1 MRMYSKSCRRNVK
14 YLNNKGFTMLEMLYA
29 FSIFLL
35 VVSFF
40 PLFFKYIMEN
50 EQLENRLRRM
60 EWHVFVNQI
69 KKELRLADEIN
80 VSDNRLVLTK
90 HGQIILYEKHGTNLR
105 RRVDFKG
112 HEIVLQQ
119 VDSFRFSPIHDGVKL
134 TLNDLNG
141 QKYSVLLYSFIG
153 LEEHYASE

>member
-1 MRMYSKSCRRNVK
+1 
-14 YLNNKGFTMLEMLYA
+14 MLEMLYA

-40 PLFFKYIMEN
+40 PLFFKYIMGD
-50 EQLENRLRRM
+50 EQFETRLNRM

-69 KKELRLADEIN
+69 KKELRLADEIK

-90 HGQIILYEKHGTNLR
+90 HGQTILYEKHGTNLR

-112 HEIVLQQ
+112 HEIILQQ
-119 VDSFRFSPIHDGVKL
+119 VDSFRFSPIQDGAKL
-134 TLNDLNG
+134 TLSDLYG
-141 QKYSVLLYSFIG
+141 QNYSVLLYSFVS
-153 LEEHYASE
+153 LDEHYASE

>member
-1 MRMYSKSCRRNVK
+1 M
-14 YLNNKGFTMLEMLYA
+14 NNKGFTMLEMLYA

-40 PLFFKYIMEN
+40 PLIFKYFMGN
-50 EQLENRLRRM
+50 DQLEARLKRM

-69 KKELRLADEIN
+69 KKELRLAEEII
-80 VSDNRLVLTK
+80 VSDNRLVFTK
-90 HGQIILYEKHGTNLR
+90 HGQLILYEKHGTNLR

-119 VDSFRFSPIHDGVKL
+119 VDSFQFSPIRDGVKL
-134 TLNDLNG
+134 TLTDHYD
-141 QKYSVLLYSFIG
+141 QKYSVLLYSFIS
-153 LEEHYASE
+153 LDENYAPE

>member
-1 MRMYSKSCRRNVK
+1 MRMYSKSCSRNVK
-14 YLNNKGFTMLEMLYA
+14 YMNNKGFTMLEMLYA

-40 PLFFKYIMEN
+40 PLFFKYIMGD
-50 EQLENRLRRM
+50 EQFETRLNRM

-69 KKELRLADEIN
+69 KKELRLADEIK

-90 HGQIILYEKHGTNLR
+90 HGQTILYEKHGTNLR

-112 HEIVLQQ
+112 HEIILQQ
-119 VDSFRFSPIHDGVKL
+119 VDSFRFSPIQDGAKL
-134 TLNDLNG
+134 TLSDLYG
-141 QKYSVLLYSFIG
+141 QNYSVLLYSFVS
-153 LEEHYASE
+153 LDEHYASE

>member
-1 MRMYSKSCRRNVK
+1 
-14 YLNNKGFTMLEMLYA
+14 MLEMLYA

-40 PLFFKYIMEN
+40 PLFFNYFLGNDQIEA
-50 EQLENRLRRM
+50 RLKRM

-69 KKELRLADEIN
+69 KKELRLAEDIN
-80 VSDNRLVLTK
+80 VSDNRLAFTK
-90 HGQIILYEKHGTNLR
+90 HGQIILYEKHGNNLR

-119 VDSFRFSPIHDGVKL
+119 VESFQFSPLHDGVKL
-134 TLNDLNG
+134 TLTDLYN
-141 QKYSVLLYSFIG
+141 QTYSVLLYSFVS
-153 LEEHYASE
+153 LDDNYAPE